1 MDLQS
6 AGVILR
12 ILNLVALADGGVSL
26 EEENLL
32 DSLSKQYKLQAKIIN
47 WEDQLSDPSCIEELA
62 ALINPEQRELA
73 MKTAVMVASASRQQQ
88 DDEFICEQE
97 RAILSRLGTRETLEN
112 PAYLRENEPV
122 TACQDW
128 VDGRQAA
135 WLLGLRAHNSQE
147 ADQTGEVSL

>member
-97 RAILSRLGTRETLEN
+97 REILSRLATGLELS
-112 PAYLRENEPV
+112 PDQLQTIEN
-122 TACQDW
+122 
-128 VDGRQAA
+128 AA
-135 WLLGLRAHNSQE
+135 AEEIKEHPNLQG
-147 ADQTGEVSL
+147 

>member
-1 MDLQS
+1 M
-6 AGVILR
+6 
-12 ILNLVALADGGVSL
+12 
-26 EEENLL
+26 

-97 RAILSRLGTRETLEN
+97 REILSRLATGLELSPDQLQTIESAAAEEIKEHPN
-112 PAYLRENEPV
+112 LWQVLFSLFGNRFDFPV
-122 TACQDW
+122 
-128 VDGRQAA
+128 
-135 WLLGLRAHNSQE
+135 LG
-147 ADQTGEVSL
+147 

>member
-47 WEDQLSDPSCIEELA
+47 WEDQLPDPTCIEELA
-62 ALINPEQRELA
+62 VLINPEQRELA
-73 MKTAVMVASASRQQQ
+73 MKTAVMVASVSRHQQ

-97 RAILSRLGTRETLEN
+97 SAMLLRLATGLELSPDQLQKIESEAAQELEEHPNLWQVLFSLFVNRFDFPVLG
-112 PAYLRENEPV
+112 
-122 TACQDW
+122 
-128 VDGRQAA
+128 
-135 WLLGLRAHNSQE
+135 
-147 ADQTGEVSL
+147 

>member
-12 ILNLVALADGGVSL
+12 ILNLVALADDGISL

-47 WEDQLSDPSCIEELA
+47 WEDQLSDPACIEELA

-73 MKTAVMVASASRQQQ
+73 MKTAVMVASASRQPQ
-88 DDEFICEQE
+88 DDAFICEE
-97 RAILSRLGTRETLEN
+97 EKAILNRLANG
-112 PAYLRENEPV
+112 
-122 TACQDW
+122 
-128 VDGRQAA
+128 
-135 WLLGLRAHNSQE
+135 LGLSPEQRSTVE
-147 ADQTGEVSL
+147 AEAAQALEKQPNLWQVLYSVFGHRFEWPILG

>member
-47 WEDQLSDPSCIEELA
+47 WEDQLSDPACIEELA

-88 DDEFICEQE
+88 EDEFICEQE
-97 RAILSRLGTRETLEN
+97 RAILSRLATGLELSPDQLQTIESEAAEEIKEHPN
-112 PAYLRENEPV
+112 LWQVLFSLYGNRFDFPV
-122 TACQDW
+122 
-128 VDGRQAA
+128 
-135 WLLGLRAHNSQE
+135 LG
-147 ADQTGEVSL
+147 